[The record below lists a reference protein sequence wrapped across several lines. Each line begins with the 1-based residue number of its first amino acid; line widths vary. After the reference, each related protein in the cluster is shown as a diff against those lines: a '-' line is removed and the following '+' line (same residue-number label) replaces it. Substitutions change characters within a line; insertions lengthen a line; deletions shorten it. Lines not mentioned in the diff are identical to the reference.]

1 MHVSVNTLKNF
12 INVLGI
18 AMNGDMVITR
28 KPNEN
33 IIASVTNTE
42 KRVMI
47 TAFIANGKQ
56 VEYDVDESVEMCIN
70 ELDFRKRYLA
80 NFDEEY
86 VGVVT
91 TDDLIVLSDD
101 KLTVNVPQ
109 IDYEYASRSIP
120 GKSIEDIKSSIPPRE
135 IVIAFD
141 ADDIQKFIKV
151 VKNLNETI
159 VRFTI
164 PVEGEYINLS
174 TDKRSKL
181 EVHADIDNKYG
192 EEFTVEFD
200 INALEDSFAEAQLDI
215 TMGFVTEQTKDQY
228 GNDVLYPVTF
238 DYITGKNTEINVS
251 GLLIPHKVTW

>member
-56 VEYDVDESVEMCIN
+56 VEYDVNESVEMCIN

-120 GKSIEDIKSSIPPRE
+120 GKSIENIKSSIPPRE

-151 VKNLNETI
+151 AKNLNETI

-238 DYITGKNTEINVS
+238 DYITGKNTEIDVS

>member
-151 VKNLNETI
+151 AKNLNETI

-200 INALEDSFAEAQLDI
+200 IDALEDSFAEAQLDI

-251 GLLIPHKVTW
+251 GLLIPHKITW

>member
-120 GKSIEDIKSSIPPRE
+120 GKSIENIKSSIPPRE
-135 IVIAFD
+135 IVITFD

-151 VKNLNETI
+151 AKNLNETI

-238 DYITGKNTEINVS
+238 DYITGKNTEIDVS

>member
-1 MHVSVNTLKNF
+1 MHVSVTTLKNF

-56 VEYDVDESVEMCIN
+56 VEYDVNESVEMCIN

-120 GKSIEDIKSSIPPRE
+120 GKSIENIKSSIPPRE
-135 IVIAFD
+135 IVIVFD

-151 VKNLNETI
+151 AKNLNETI

-164 PVEGEYINLS
+164 PEEGEYINLS

-238 DYITGKNTEINVS
+238 DYITGKNTEIDVS

>member
-18 AMNGDMVITR
+18 AMNGDMVIIR

-151 VKNLNETI
+151 AKNLNETI

-200 INALEDSFAEAQLDI
+200 IDALEDSFAEAQLDI

-251 GLLIPHKVTW
+251 GLLIPHKITW

>member
-1 MHVSVNTLKNF
+1 MHVSVTTLKNF

-56 VEYDVDESVEMCIN
+56 VEYDVNESVEMCIN

-120 GKSIEDIKSSIPPRE
+120 GKSIENIKSSIPPRE

-151 VKNLNETI
+151 AKNLNETI

-238 DYITGKNTEINVS
+238 DYITGKNSEINVS

>member
-120 GKSIEDIKSSIPPRE
+120 GKSIENIKSSIPPRE

-151 VKNLNETI
+151 AKNLNETI

-192 EEFTVEFD
+192 EGFTVEFD

>member
-1 MHVSVNTLKNF
+1 
-12 INVLGI
+12 
-18 AMNGDMVITR
+18 
-28 KPNEN
+28 
-33 IIASVTNTE
+33 
-42 KRVMI
+42 
-47 TAFIANGKQ
+47 
-56 VEYDVDESVEMCIN
+56 
-70 ELDFRKRYLA
+70 
-80 NFDEEY
+80 
-86 VGVVT
+86 
-91 TDDLIVLSDD
+91 LIVLSDD

-120 GKSIEDIKSSIPPRE
+120 GKSIENIKSSIPPRE

-151 VKNLNETI
+151 AKNLNETI

-164 PVEGEYINLS
+164 PEEGEYINLS

-238 DYITGKNTEINVS
+238 DYITGKNTEIDVS

>member
-120 GKSIEDIKSSIPPRE
+120 GKSIENIKSSIPPRE

-151 VKNLNETI
+151 AKNLNETI

>member
-56 VEYDVDESVEMCIN
+56 VEYDVDESVEMCVN

-151 VKNLNETI
+151 AKNLNETI

-238 DYITGKNTEINVS
+238 DYITGKNTEIDVS

>member
-1 MHVSVNTLKNF
+1 MRINVTTLKNF

-28 KPNEN
+28 KKDEN
-33 IIASVTNTE
+33 ITASVTNTE

-47 TAFIANGKQ
+47 TAFIAKGKQ

-70 ELDFRKRYLA
+70 ELDFKKRYLA

-91 TDDLIVLSDD
+91 SDDVITLSYD

-120 GKSIEDIKSSIPPRE
+120 GKSIENIKSSIPPRE

-151 VKNLNETI
+151 AKNLGET
-159 VRFTI
+159 VVSFTI
-164 PVEGEYINLS
+164 PEEGEYIYLS
-174 TDKRSKL
+174 TEKRSKL

-192 EEFTVEFD
+192 EEFVVD
-200 INALEDSFAEAQLDI
+200 ISINALEDSFANAQLDI
-215 TMGFVTEQTKDQY
+215 TMGFVTEQQKDQY
-228 GNDVLYPVTF
+228 GNDVLFPITF

>member
-120 GKSIEDIKSSIPPRE
+120 GKSIENIKSSIPPRE

-200 INALEDSFAEAQLDI
+200 INALEDSFTEAQLDI

>member
-1 MHVSVNTLKNF
+1 MRINVTTLKNF

-33 IIASVTNTE
+33 IIAHVTNTE

-56 VEYDVDESVEMCIN
+56 VEYDDNESIMMCIN
-70 ELDFRKRYLA
+70 ELDFKKRYLA
-80 NFDEEY
+80 NFDEEF

-91 TDDLIVLSDD
+91 TDDLIVLADD

-120 GKSIEDIKSSIPPRE
+120 GKSIEDIKAIIPPRN

-141 ADDIQKFIKV
+141 ADDIKKFIKV
-151 VKNLNETI
+151 TKNLGET
-159 VRFTI
+159 VVCFTI
-164 PVEGEYINLS
+164 PEEGEYIKLS

-181 EVHADIDNKYG
+181 EVHADIDNRYG
-192 EEFTVEFD
+192 KEFIIEISID
-200 INALEDSFAEAQLDI
+200 ALEDAFAEAQLDI

>member
-1 MHVSVNTLKNF
+1 MRINVTTLKNF

-28 KPNEN
+28 KKDEN

-70 ELDFRKRYLA
+70 ELDFKKRYLA
-80 NFDEEY
+80 NFDGEY

-120 GKSIEDIKSSIPPRE
+120 GKSIENIKSSIPPRE

-151 VKNLNETI
+151 AKNLGET
-159 VRFTI
+159 VVSFTI
-164 PVEGEYINLS
+164 PEEGEYIYLS
-174 TDKRSKL
+174 TEKRSKL

-192 EEFTVEFD
+192 EEFVVD
-200 INALEDSFAEAQLDI
+200 ISINALEDSFANAQLDI
-215 TMGFVTEQTKDQY
+215 TMGFVTEQQKDQY
-228 GNDVLYPVTF
+228 GNDVLFPITF

>member
-1 MHVSVNTLKNF
+1 MYVSVNTLKNF

-56 VEYDVDESVEMCIN
+56 VEYDVNESVEMCIN

-120 GKSIEDIKSSIPPRE
+120 GKSIENIKSSIPPRE

-151 VKNLNETI
+151 AKNLNETI

-238 DYITGKNTEINVS
+238 DYITGKNSEINVS

>member
-56 VEYDVDESVEMCIN
+56 VEYDVNESVEMCIN

-120 GKSIEDIKSSIPPRE
+120 GKSIENIKSSIPPRE

-151 VKNLNETI
+151 AKNLNETI

-228 GNDVLYPVTF
+228 GNDVLYPITF
-238 DYITGKNTEINVS
+238 DYITGKNTEIDVS

>member
-120 GKSIEDIKSSIPPRE
+120 GKSIENIKSSIPPRE

-151 VKNLNETI
+151 AKNLNETI

-215 TMGFVTEQTKDQY
+215 TMGFITEQTKDQY

-238 DYITGKNTEINVS
+238 DYITGKNTEIDVS

>member
-1 MHVSVNTLKNF
+1 MHVSVTTLKNF

-120 GKSIEDIKSSIPPRE
+120 GKSIENIKSSIPPRE

-151 VKNLNETI
+151 AKNLNETI

>member
-151 VKNLNETI
+151 AKNLNETI

-238 DYITGKNTEINVS
+238 DYITGKNTEIDVS

>member
-1 MHVSVNTLKNF
+1 MHVSVTTLKNF

-56 VEYDVDESVEMCIN
+56 VEYDVNESIEMCIN

-120 GKSIEDIKSSIPPRE
+120 GKSIENIKSSIPPRE

-151 VKNLNETI
+151 AKNLNETI

-164 PVEGEYINLS
+164 PEEGEYINLS

-238 DYITGKNTEINVS
+238 DYITGKNTEIDVS

>member
-12 INVLGI
+12 INVIGI

-56 VEYDVDESVEMCIN
+56 VEYDVDVSVEMCIN

-151 VKNLNETI
+151 AKNLNETI

-228 GNDVLYPVTF
+228 GNDVLYPITF

-251 GLLIPHKVTW
+251 GLIIPHKVTW

>member
-18 AMNGDMVITR
+18 AMNGDIVITR

-120 GKSIEDIKSSIPPRE
+120 GKSIENIKSSIPPRE

-151 VKNLNETI
+151 AKNLNETI

-238 DYITGKNTEINVS
+238 DYITGKNTEIDVS

>member
-1 MHVSVNTLKNF
+1 MHVSVTTLKNF

-28 KPNEN
+28 KKDEN

-56 VEYDVDESVEMCIN
+56 VEYDVNESIEMCIN
-70 ELDFRKRYLA
+70 ELDFKKRYLA

-91 TDDLIVLSDD
+91 SDDVITLSDD
-101 KLTVNVPQ
+101 KLMVNVPQ

-120 GKSIEDIKSSIPPRE
+120 GKSIEDIKMSIPSRE

-151 VKNLNETI
+151 AKNLGET
-159 VRFTI
+159 VVSFTI
-164 PVEGEYINLS
+164 PEEGEYIYLS
-174 TDKRSKL
+174 TEKRSKL
-181 EVHADIDNKYG
+181 EVHADIDNRYG
-192 EEFTVEFD
+192 EEFVVD
-200 INALEDSFAEAQLDI
+200 ISINALEDSFAEAQLDI
-215 TMGFVTEQTKDQY
+215 TMGFVTEQQKDQY
-228 GNDVLYPVTF
+228 GNDVLFPITF
-238 DYITGKNTEINVS
+238 DYITGKNSEINVS

>member
-151 VKNLNETI
+151 AKNLNETI

-238 DYITGKNTEINVS
+238 DYITGKNTEIDVS
-251 GLLIPHKVTW
+251 GLLIPHKITW

>member
-120 GKSIEDIKSSIPPRE
+120 GKSIENIKSSIPPRE

-151 VKNLNETI
+151 AKNLNETI

-238 DYITGKNTEINVS
+238 DYITGKNTEIDVS

>member
-56 VEYDVDESVEMCIN
+56 VEYDLDESIEMCVN

-120 GKSIEDIKSSIPPRE
+120 GKSIENIKSSIPPRE

-151 VKNLNETI
+151 AKNLNETI

-238 DYITGKNTEINVS
+238 DYITGKNTEIDVS

>member
-18 AMNGDMVITR
+18 AMNGDMVIIR
-28 KPNEN
+28 KPDEN

-151 VKNLNETI
+151 AKNLNETI

-200 INALEDSFAEAQLDI
+200 IDALEDSFAEAQLDI

-251 GLLIPHKVTW
+251 GLLIPHKITW

>member
-47 TAFIANGKQ
+47 TAFIVNGKQ
-56 VEYDVDESVEMCIN
+56 VEYDVNESVEMCIN

-109 IDYEYASRSIP
+109 INYEYASRSIP

-200 INALEDSFAEAQLDI
+200 INALEDSFTEAQLDI